1 MFPRHC
7 RVEQTLRS
15 ILCGLVFAISAA
27 NAGEE
32 EASNATWSGNLSTG
46 WDSLYMFRGV
56 NQLPGFGG
64 YGSSLSWTSL
74 TFVWTPTEVDSL
86 SIGNWAAF
94 GLGDTDYKELDAYA
108 VYTRTIGAL
117 SLSLGY
123 ALYAVLNE
131 PGGLYSHDL
140 NFAAGYEMRWGTVT
154 ITPGLLYAFNLG
166 PGPGDGGYVE
176 QSSSYLE
183 LRLDGSVPLPIRA
196 VTLTSWAAVGFN
208 FRHNVTG
215 RTDPPSPFVG
225 GDHIALGVAL
235 PIAIGERVSFAPYVA
250 TSFEWSD
257 LVDTRPVTFWGGT
270 SVTIAF

>member
-1 MFPRHC
+1 MFPRHF
-7 RVEQTLRS
+7 RVEKTLRS
-15 ILCGLVFAISAA
+15 ILCGLAFATSTAS
-27 NAGEE
+27 AGEE
-32 EASNATWSGNLSTG
+32 TSSTTWSGNLSTG

-74 TFVWTPTEVDSL
+74 TLVWSPTEVDSL
-86 SIGNWAAF
+86 SIGKWAAF
-94 GLGDTDYKELDAYA
+94 GVGDTDYKELDAYA
-108 VYTRTIGAL
+108 VYTRTLGAI

-123 ALYAVLNE
+123 AFYAVLNE
-131 PGGLYSHDL
+131 PGGLFSHDL
-140 NFAAGYEMRWGTVT
+140 NFAAGYEVRWGTAT

-166 PGPGDGGYVE
+166 PRPGDGGYVE
-176 QSSSYLE
+176 QLSSYLE
-183 LRLDGSVPLPIRA
+183 FRLDGNIPLPVRA
-196 VTLTSWAAVGFN
+196 VSLTPWATVGFN

-225 GDHIALGVAL
+225 GDHISLGVAL
-235 PIAIGERVSFAPYVA
+235 PFALRESVSIAPYVA

-270 SVTIAF
+270 SVTVAF